1 MSKHADQLLARS
13 FEEELSAAERM
24 WLAAHLDS
32 CRSCRDLERELNL
45 AEERLERQEVA
56 SDVPARPERR
66 PSGSWRNALV
76 LAGAAAIVVSG
87 ITLATLRAELP
98 VATAAPST
106 ATPSRSAA
114 TAAGPRVVFVHS
126 VVLDTI
132 PGGGAVTTD
141 AYDSFE
147 VLAPGG
153 TRQSHQIA
161 GVAVGR
167 PVFDGRERFAYWR
180 RASITRPS
188 GTISGAYE
196 VVVWD
201 VRSDRERVLLTLG
214 DERSNGSLFWT
225 ADRKSVVVPTR
236 TTTGTAGAT
245 QNGLLLFDADTG
257 ATRALLP
264 SGDGAG
270 VGPFYVDAQVIVG
283 VRGSSYVVLDAA
295 SGAVRGQTPLRVVTS
310 FLQQYAH
317 LVSSPDGTVL
327 ELHRRFESEAGPLW
341 IWSAK
346 DPGTDLAKVDE
357 RGISDP
363 IFWPG
368 RSEVVFSGLSGL
380 SAVDYG
386 SGRTR
391 PLVSPPGV
399 RSVIAVESGG
409 RFALVGG
416 DAGLQIVERVDDE
429 LRARPDLQLT
439 VGPTLTPLGVVFP

>member
-1 MSKHADQLLARS
+1 MSTHADQLLARS
-13 FEEELSAAERM
+13 FEEELSEAERT

-56 SDVPARPERR
+56 SDLPARPERR

-87 ITLATLRAELP
+87 IGLATLRAQLP

-106 ATPSRSAA
+106 ATSSG
-114 TAAGPRVVFVHS
+114 TAAILARPRVIFVHS
-126 VVLDTI
+126 VVLDTV
-132 PGGGAVTTD
+132 PGGGGITTD

-153 TRQSHQIA
+153 ARRSHQIA

-167 PVFDGRERFAYWR
+167 PVFDGRDRVAYWR

-188 GTISGAYE
+188 GTLSGAYE

-201 VRSDRERVLLTLG
+201 VWTDRERVLLTLG
-214 DERSNGSLFWT
+214 DARSNGSLFWT
-225 ADRKSVVVPTR
+225 ADRKSLVVPT
-236 TTTGTAGAT
+236 TTGAA
-245 QNGLLLFDADTG
+245 QNGLLLLDADTS
-257 ATRALLP
+257 ATRALP
-264 SGDGAG
+264 ASIEGAA
-270 VGPFYVDAQVIVG
+270 VGPFYVDARVIVG
-283 VRGSSYVVLDAA
+283 VRGSSYVVLDATT
-295 SGAVRGQTPLRVVTS
+295 GAVRTQTPMRVPST
-310 FLQQYAH
+310 FLVESAG
-317 LVSSPDGTVL
+317 VATSPDGTIL

-341 IWSAK
+341 IWSAG
-346 DPGTDLAKVDE
+346 DPGTDLATVDQ

-368 RSEVVFSGLSGL
+368 RSEVVFSGATGL
-380 SAVDYG
+380 SAVDYR
-386 SGRTR
+386 SGRIR

-439 VGPTLTPLGVVFP
+439 VGPQLIPLGVVFP